1 VKIYIRL
8 LSMLVMMFAGFALA
22 GCNPNRSANT
32 SGQTVSRMSTILSRG
47 TIRCSYLVYP
57 PYLLK
62 DANTGKLSGIMFDI
76 MEEIGTGSEL
86 KIEWVEEVGYES
98 IFTSVNSGRDDL
110 FCGGL
115 WPNASRV
122 RAGTF
127 SVPVFYSVVKAWG
140 RSDESRFSNLS
151 GINNPEVRIATID
164 GAMEDIIA
172 KTDYPQATRVS
183 LPQLSPFTQNLLNVT
198 SRKADLTFAEPGII
212 FEYLNSN
219 PGSLKELAPEKPART
234 FGNTIVVPKGDYQLK
249 EFVDVAL
256 TELLYSGRVAAI
268 LQKYEPAPGVFPR
281 AALPYDPATAVLKA
295 IPK

>member
-1 VKIYIRL
+1 
-8 LSMLVMMFAGFALA
+8 MLVIMFAGLALA

-32 SGQTVSRMSTILSRG
+32 SGQTASRIVTILSRG

-76 MEEIGTGSEL
+76 MEEIGRGSEL

-151 GINNPEVRIATID
+151 GINSPDIRIATG
-164 GAMEDIIA
+164 GAPLPRA
-172 KTDYPQATRVS
+172 GLVSSLVWCSAATTDMTPGV
-183 LPQLSPFTQNLLNVT
+183 LNP
-198 SRKADLTFAEPGII
+198 RGALTFS
-212 FEYLNSN
+212 LS
-219 PGSLKELAPEKPART
+219 GSSKR
-234 FGNTIVVPKGDYQLK
+234 FGHV
-249 EFVDVAL
+249 
-256 TELLYSGRVAAI
+256 YSGH
-268 LQKYEPAPGVFPR
+268 PAHRP
-281 AALPYDPATAVLKA
+281 
-295 IPK
+295 